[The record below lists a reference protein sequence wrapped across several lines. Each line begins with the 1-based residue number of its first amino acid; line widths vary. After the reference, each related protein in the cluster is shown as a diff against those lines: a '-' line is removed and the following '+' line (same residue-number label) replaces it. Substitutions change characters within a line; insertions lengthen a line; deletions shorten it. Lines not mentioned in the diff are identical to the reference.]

1 LSYTVN
7 FQYDKVKKYGAKV
20 LFGVSRGKDIKYLL
34 IINY

>member
-1 LSYTVN
+1 MIEL
-7 FQYDKVKKYGAKV
+7 KKYGVKV